1 MNKFFSSSPIYTEPI
16 LAIVRVVTGL
26 LMVYHGWEVFDD
38 EKMKVYFEWDSFK
51 KFSKP
56 ILMIYLGKV
65 VELVAGILLS
75 LGILTRFGSLLLIS
89 IMIYITFVVGEG
101 RFWYQEQHP
110 FLFILLG
117 IIYLFYGGG
126 RYSLDHLLF
135 KKRPV
140 YN

>member
-65 VELVAGILLS
+65 AELVAGILLS

-89 IMIYITFVVGEG
+89 IMIYITFFVGEG